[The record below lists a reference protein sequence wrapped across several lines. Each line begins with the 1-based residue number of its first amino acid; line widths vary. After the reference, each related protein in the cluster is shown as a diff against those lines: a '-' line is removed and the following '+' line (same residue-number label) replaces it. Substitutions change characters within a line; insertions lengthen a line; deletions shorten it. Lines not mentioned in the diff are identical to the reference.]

1 IYIYIY
7 IYIYT
12 HTHTHTHTHTQCIY
26 GSRYFKVVT
35 APKDWNSAELDCQN
49 QGGNLA
55 SIHSA
60 EEHAFLVS
68 LVKTVGNINVWIGR
82 SDAVK
87 EGSWIWSDGRKSQI
101 SKWGPGEPNNA
112 GNGEHC
118 HVKKYKKK
126 KKKKLNKLTC
136 IVVLVCC
143 SSDLM

>member
-1 IYIYIY
+1 MTMLRILLVCCIAFMPMIKAD
-7 IYIYT
+7 T
-12 HTHTHTHTHTQCIY
+12 AWSIY

-118 HVKKYKKK
+118 AELFVPHGFLWNDSICSLAKPY
-126 KKKKLNKLTC
+126 
-136 IVVLVCC
+136 VCAKNV
-143 SSDLM
+143 